1 MDQSQKSKWDDLR
14 KNGDGGDASGLKGLI
29 TRLDK
34 KLRQTIKVIQNPD
47 QFNVNISSRER
58 LERLEHRVKDLEEM
72 LWKGREQELERRQDK
87 VGVRGLSSQQDKA
100 KDSKRSTEDKGG
112 ETSFDMGISPALQ
125 KLLDEKRRGKK

>member
-1 MDQSQKSKWDDLR
+1 MDQSQKSKWDDLK

-112 ETSFDMGISPALQ
+112 ETSFSMGISPALQ

>member
-1 MDQSQKSKWDDLR
+1 MDQSQKSKWDDLK

-100 KDSKRSTEDKGG
+100 KDSKRSTEDKDNVV
-112 ETSFDMGISPALQ
+112 TLQ
-125 KLLDEKRRGKK
+125 NHKDKSLLVKYLYVLK